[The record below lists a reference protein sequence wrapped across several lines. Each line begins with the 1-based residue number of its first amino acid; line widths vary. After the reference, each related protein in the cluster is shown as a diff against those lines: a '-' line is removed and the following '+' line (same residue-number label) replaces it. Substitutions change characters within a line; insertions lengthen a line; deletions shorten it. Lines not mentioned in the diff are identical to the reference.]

1 MPISTNS
8 VFHFT
13 EDLNT
18 VKSIL
23 ITHFQIKYCLETIET
38 KSAEID
44 YAVPMSSFCDIPL
57 SQVISHI
64 DKYGGYGIGLHKRW
78 AKRKG
83 LNPVL
88 YLEKNSNILNDVLI
102 REKFENNSRLIQ
114 EFLRYTKN
122 YEGKLVRGGE
132 IIQKS
137 YRYFDEREWRF
148 CPNQKQISE
157 NEMIIHDTRYYRE
170 NKSNINE
177 RVSNI
182 KLTFTTNDLSYLIVK
197 DDDDIIELINFLE
210 QSFNSK
216 EVKMLTSKILTS
228 KQIRSDF

>member
-1 MPISTNS
+1 M
-8 VFHFT
+8 
-13 EDLNT
+13 
-18 VKSIL
+18 KSIL